1 MQISTWRDVFVLV
14 IMLLVALFGAPIT
27 QLFKNLLSLL
37 FKKVV
42 ENKWA
47 VLLSAVVAVLLAL
60 LELWLN
66 GQIHLFALTPTTFPA
81 FIAAVF
87 AVAQVYYQLF
97 NEDATALGTA
107 GLLKPPVAT
116 LPTPATPP
124 PTPTAPPQ

>member
-27 QLFKNLLSLL
+27 QLFKNLLSLF

-66 GQIHLFALTPTTFPA
+66 G
-81 FIAAVF
+81 
-87 AVAQVYYQLF
+87 
-97 NEDATALGTA
+97 E
-107 GLLKPPVAT
+107 
-116 LPTPATPP
+116 
-124 PTPTAPPQ
+124 